1 MPENPEN
8 PNFLKIHKLKR
19 FAHINFVDFV
29 NDIIGQNEN
38 THYNDAFDI
47 GSRDYYYKRKLC
59 PRIITARVQNPETNK
74 YEDQYKSKENM
85 TEEEINNYY
94 KGYYYSKFIV
104 QTRK

>member
-47 GSRDYYYKRKLC
+47 GSRDYYYKR
-59 PRIITARVQNPETNK
+59 I
-74 YEDQYKSKENM
+74 
-85 TEEEINNYY
+85 
-94 KGYYYSKFIV
+94 
-104 QTRK
+104 